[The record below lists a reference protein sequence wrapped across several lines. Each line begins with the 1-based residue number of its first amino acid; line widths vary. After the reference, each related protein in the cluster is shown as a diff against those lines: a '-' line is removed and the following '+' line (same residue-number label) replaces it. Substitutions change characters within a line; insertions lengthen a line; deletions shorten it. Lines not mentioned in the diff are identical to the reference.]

1 MTNSFWT
8 GGATAHK
15 HAIAQQHKQRME
27 LLQDKINNCSSETA
41 RSRLEKE
48 IQTAEDEF
56 QAELRNITWKL
67 F

>member
-8 GGATAHK
+8 GGEKAHK
-15 HAIAQQHKQRME
+15 DAISQQHKQRME